1 MSERVFSTLAEW
13 LGREPVVL
21 ATVLD
26 TRGAVPR
33 HRGALMLIAAE
44 RAAFSVGGG
53 RLEASVIGHARRLMQ
68 DGDTRDMVAIDLTGR
83 ADALGVCGGSLRV
96 ALRLWQGPTD
106 ARRAHE
112 VVTTLQ
118 AGDPVTLAAT
128 EIGAD
133 VSLHVEADARLL
145 IIGAGHCGLALYRA
159 ARALDYDICVH
170 DTRSEGFVAEDFAGA
185 TMLPD
190 QPALAASM
198 CTRRRQHVVL
208 LNRDYH
214 ADVAALLLL
223 APHDIAFIGMMGSGK
238 RIAQVFAALPED
250 LADLARRVVAP
261 VGLDIGAETPE
272 EIAISILAQLIAFAR
287 QPRA

>member
-1 MSERVFSTLAEW
+1 MFSTLAEW

-33 HRGALMLIAAE
+33 HRGAHMLIAAE

-68 DGDTRDMVAIDLTGR
+68 DGGTREIVAIDLTGR

-96 ALRLWQGPTD
+96 ALRLWQGISD
-106 ARRAHE
+106 ARRARE

-118 AGDPVTLAAT
+118 AGDPVTLTAT

-133 VSLHVEADARLL
+133 VSLRVEADARLL

-159 ARALDYDICVH
+159 ACALDYDICVY
-170 DTRSEGFVAEDFAGA
+170 DARSEGFVVEDFEHA
-185 TMLPD
+185 TILPD
-190 QPALAASM
+190 LPALAASLH
-198 CTRRRQHVVL
+198 TRRRQHVVL

-214 ADVAALLLL
+214 ADVAALSLL
-223 APHDIAFIGMMGSGK
+223 AHHDIAFIGMMGSHK

-250 LADLARRVVAP
+250 HADLARRVVAP

-272 EIAISILAQLIAFAR
+272 EIAISILAQLVAFAR

>member
-1 MSERVFSTLAEW
+1 LSERVFSTLAEW

-170 DTRSEGFVAEDFAGA
+170 DTRSEGFVAEDFAGRDHA
-185 TMLPD
+185 AGPARAGCEYVHAPSPACRPAQSRLP
-190 QPALAASM
+190 
-198 CTRRRQHVVL
+198 RRR
-208 LNRDYH
+208 RRP
-214 ADVAALLLL
+214 AAAGAARHRLHR
-223 APHDIAFIGMMGSGK
+223 HDGQWQTHCPGICRTA
-238 RIAQVFAALPED
+238 ED

>member
-1 MSERVFSTLAEW
+1 LSERLFSTLADW

-33 HRGALMLIAAE
+33 HRGAHMLIAE
-44 RAAFSVGGG
+44 GRTAFSVGGG

-68 DGDTRDMVAIDLTGR
+68 DARPCDMVAIDLTGR

-96 ALRLWQGPTD
+96 ALRLWQGPAD

-118 AGDPVTLAAT
+118 GGDPVTLTAT

-133 VSLHVEADARLL
+133 AGLCVEADARLL

-159 ARALDYDICVH
+159 ACALDYDICVH
-170 DTRSEGFVAEDFAGA
+170 DARSEGFVAEDFARA
-185 TMLPD
+185 TILRD
-190 QPALAASM
+190 QPALAASL
-198 CTRRRQHVVL
+198 CTRRRLHVVL

-214 ADVAALLLL
+214 ADVAALSLL
-223 APHDIAFIGMMGSGK
+223 AQHDIAFIGMMGSRK
-238 RIAQVFAALPED
+238 RIAQVRCRAGRSRY
-250 LADLARRVVAP
+250 RRRDTR
-261 VGLDIGAETPE
+261 GNRH
-272 EIAISILAQLIAFAR
+272 QH
-287 QPRA
+287 PRATGRLRPPAPRIGRGVRRS